1 MSAASSGRVMM
12 CTGIPEEKR
21 QNELFLV
28 AQKLG
33 GTFIR
38 DKVTSKYQTKTTML
52 VVGELKKTEKF
63 LCGLAAGI
71 PLVDTS
77 YVFKSQEEDKWIED
91 YGKNYTSFIA
101 ISIYLRF
108 RLL

>member
-1 MSAASSGRVMM
+1 MTSAAPGPVPVMM
-12 CTGIPEEKR
+12 CTGVPEERR

-38 DKVTSKYQTKTTML
+38 DKVTAKYQTKTSVL

-71 PLVDTS
+71 PLVDVS
-77 YVFKSQEEDKWIED
+77 YVFKSQEQGKWIEK
-91 YGKNYTSFIA
+91 YGKI
-101 ISIYLRF
+101 ILRF
-108 RLL
+108 M

>member
-1 MSAASSGRVMM
+1 MTAASSGRVPVMM
-12 CTGIPEEKR
+12 CTGVPEERR

-38 DKVTSKYQTKTTML
+38 DKVTAKFQTKTSVL

-77 YVFKSQEEDKWIED
+77 YVYSSQEEGKWIEN
-91 YGKNYTSFIA
+91 YGKT
-101 ISIYLRF
+101 
-108 RLL
+108 

>member
-91 YGKNYTSFIA
+91 YGKITLRLMF
-101 ISIYLRF
+101 SIYLHF